1 MFTHLQV
8 TSTNSLMKSTLTI
21 QELIDKAKKQG
32 HQALALTDHNVL
44 YGAFDFYEQAL
55 ENNIKPIIGLTLD
68 VKGYILENESFPL
81 VLLAKN
87 YEGYKQ
93 LVQLST
99 RYQLAADHEVFLKE
113 VIDRSDN
120 LFVFSPGNTG
130 EVISLLEAGRTE
142 QANEVV
148 NYLKENIVDYYL
160 GLSLQS
166 QNETISSFY
175 KEAKAPIVA
184 LGDVQ
189 YLTPED
195 ELPTRV
201 LQVLESD
208 MPLGEDGQAAINRY
222 LGADDGDFSLTSPD
236 ATYER
241 FSEAGFKQA
250 ADRTQEITEE
260 IHIEIDLDNRIMPS
274 FEVPA
279 GETSASY
286 LKKLCEDN
294 LDKRVDQL
302 TESYQ
307 KRLEKELDVI
317 TTMGFA
323 DYFLIVW
330 DIMVYAHKQ
339 NIYTGSGRG
348 SAAGSLVA
356 YLLEIT
362 NVDPLAYD
370 LLFERFLN
378 EDRYTMPDIDLD
390 FPDNRREEI
399 LQYIFHK
406 YGKEH
411 VAQIGTIGTYGAKSA
426 VRDVGRVFGLSQNE
440 LKRWSK
446 AIPTGP
452 DVTLKNSLQNTTLKN
467 LVNES
472 NKNQRLYQVATKIEG
487 ANRHV
492 STHAAG
498 IVIADHA
505 ITEQV
510 PLQEG
515 SGDIQ
520 LTQYTMD
527 DVEKAGLL
535 KLDILGLR
543 NLSILADCIQF
554 MPYENDGKRV
564 AIDEIP
570 FDDQKTLEV
579 FRQGETD
586 GVFQFESSGIRR
598 VLQRLEPTSFEDV
611 VAVNALY
618 RPGPMEQIDTFIK
631 RKNGEEK
638 IKYPHDDLKDIL
650 EITYGIM
657 VYQEQVMQVASK
669 LAGYTLNEADILR
682 RAMSKKDHQAIEE
695 GRKKF
700 VEGATGK
707 GYSKETAEEVY
718 GYIEQFA
725 DYGFNRS
732 HAVAYSKVAY
742 QLAYVKA
749 NYPASFFA
757 AVMKAAGDNKRKS
770 FATEAKRKNVEFLG
784 PDINKSYHSFIIEN
798 KKIRFGFGVIKG
810 IPRNFI
816 QDIISER
823 KANGEYKDLIQ
834 FLNRQDK
841 RWLDEE
847 QLLPLIESG
856 AFDSLKETRA
866 SLMKSLSSIVESI
879 EMSHG
884 NTELFSLFSP
894 NIADAPEISDEDKM
908 DQEYEATGYYF
919 TAEPGEKYNKLRE
932 NSKIIYLTD
941 GQKGNYVTFLV
952 VVENI
957 TRIQTKNG
965 EPMSFMD
972 VIDDSGKGSLT
983 LFPDIHRRFIQKI
996 DEGDTILVEGTVEQ
1010 RNPLKIIT
1018 KKITKADTVL
1028 ENKESKAASN
1038 EEMSQ
1043 SKQVLYIRF
1052 QSLNEEG
1059 KKLDALQKVLKQ
1071 YHGNIPVIIYDQKT
1085 KEQKAFK
1092 KEYHVS
1098 KEKELQN
1105 RLQKMFGHENFV
1117 LKNVQK

>member
-8 TSTNSLMKSTLTI
+8 ISTNSLMQSTLTI
-21 QELIDKAKKQG
+21 DELINKAKEQG
-32 HQALALTDHNVL
+32 HQAIALTDQNVL
-44 YGAFDFYEQAL
+44 YGALEFYEKAL
-55 ENNIKPIIGLTLD
+55 ENNIKPILGLTLNA
-68 VKGYILENESFPL
+68 KGYILENESFPL
-81 VLLAKN
+81 LLLAKN
-87 YEGYKQ
+87 ENGYQ
-93 LVQLST
+93 DLIQLST
-99 RYQLAADHEVFLKE
+99 RCQLNDKNEVSLQE
-113 VIDRSDN
+113 TIDRSSD
-120 LFVFSPGNTG
+120 LFVISPGNEG
-130 EVISLLEAGRTE
+130 EVRSLLAAGRIE
-142 QANEVV
+142 QAKKAV
-148 NYLKENIVDYYL
+148 NYLKENIANYYL

-166 QNETISSFY
+166 HKEEIPSFY
-175 KEAKAPIVA
+175 KDVEAPVVA
-184 LGDVQ
+184 LGDVR
-189 YLTPED
+189 YLSGED

-201 LQVLESD
+201 LQVLEAE
-208 MPLGEDGQAAINRY
+208 MPLGEEGQAAINRF
-222 LGADDGDFSLTSPD
+222 LGADEGDFSLTPPNE
-236 ATYER
+236 TYER
-241 FSEAGFKQA
+241 FRDAGFEQA
-250 ADRTQEITEE
+250 AALTEEITEQ
-260 IHIEIDLDNRIMPS
+260 IHIDIDLDKRIMPS
-274 FEVPA
+274 FEVPT

-286 LKKLCEDN
+286 LKKLCEKY
-294 LDKRVDQL
+294 LDKRVEDV
-302 TESYQ
+302 TEAYK
-307 KRLEKELDVI
+307 KRLDKELDVI
-317 TTMGFA
+317 ITMGFA

-362 NVDPLAYD
+362 NVDPIAYD

-378 EDRYTMPDIDLD
+378 EERYTMPDIDLD

-426 VRDVGRVFGLSQNE
+426 VRDVGRVFGLSQSE

-452 DVTLKNSLQNTTLKN
+452 DVTLKNALNNTNLKK
-467 LVNES
+467 LVEES
-472 NKNQRLYQVATKIEG
+472 SQNQRIYRVAKKIEG

-498 IVIADHA
+498 IVIADHVL
-505 ITEQV
+505 TEQV
-510 PLQEG
+510 PLQTG

-527 DVEKAGLL
+527 AVEKAGLL

-554 MPYENDGKRV
+554 IPFENDGKKV
-564 AIDEIP
+564 DIDEIP
-570 FDDQKTLEV
+570 FDDQKTLEI
-579 FRQGETD
+579 FRQGKTD

-598 VLQRLEPTSFEDV
+598 VLQRLQPSSFEDI

-618 RPGPMEQIDTFIK
+618 RPGPMEQIDTFID
-631 RKNGEEK
+631 RKNKKEK
-638 IKYPHDDLKDIL
+638 IDYPHEDLKEIL
-650 EITYGIM
+650 EITYGVM

-682 RAMSKKDHQAIEE
+682 RAISKKDLQVIEE
-695 GRKKF
+695 GRKSF
-700 VEGATGK
+700 VEGATNK
-707 GYSKETAEEVY
+707 GYSKETAQEVY

-770 FATEAKRKNVEFLG
+770 FVTEAKQQHVEFLG

-816 QDIISER
+816 QAIIEER
-823 KANGEYKDLIQ
+823 KENGEYKNLIQ
-834 FLNRQDK
+834 FLSRLDK

-847 QLLPLIESG
+847 QLRPLIKSG
-856 AFDSLKETRA
+856 AFDALKETRA
-866 SLMKSLSSIVESI
+866 ALLKSLSSVVESI

-884 NTELFSLFSP
+884 NTELFALFSP
-894 NIADAPEISDEDKM
+894 NIAEEPEMSDDDKM
-908 DQEYEATGYYF
+908 EQEYETTGYYF
-919 TAEPGEKYNKLRE
+919 TQEPGEKYNQLR
-932 NSKIIYLTD
+932 NNPKVIYLAD
-941 GQKGNYVTFLV
+941 GKKDNYVTHLV

-972 VIDDSGKGSLT
+972 VIDHSGKGSLT
-983 LFPDIHRRFIQKI
+983 LFPDVHRRFIQKVN
-996 DEGDTILVEGTVEQ
+996 EGDTILVEGTVEQ
-1010 RNPLKIIT
+1010 KNPLKIIT
-1018 KKITKADTVL
+1018 KKITQADEVLKEKA
-1028 ENKESKAASN
+1028 SQ
-1038 EEMSQ
+1038 EE
-1043 SKQVLYIRF
+1043 QVLYIRF
-1052 QSLNEEG
+1052 QSLSKEE
-1059 KKLDALQKVLKQ
+1059 KKLEALQKVLKQ
-1071 YHGNIPVIIYDQKT
+1071 YHGNIPVVIYDQET

-1098 KEKELQN
+1098 EQEALRQ
-1105 RLQKMFGHENFV
+1105 RLKKMFGNENFV